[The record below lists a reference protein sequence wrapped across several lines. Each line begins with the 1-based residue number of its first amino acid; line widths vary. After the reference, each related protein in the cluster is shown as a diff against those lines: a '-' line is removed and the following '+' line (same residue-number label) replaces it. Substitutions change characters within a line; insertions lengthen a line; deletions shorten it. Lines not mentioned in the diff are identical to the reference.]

1 MAHFSGFN
9 SLKLKGAIIVWG
21 VFFSAGAVLAEE
33 ALSEDFLDYLL
44 TFETDSGEWMD
55 PEELD
60 MMEQLTEDQ
69 KEDRQ
74 DEQ

>member
-1 MAHFSGFN
+1 M
-9 SLKLKGAIIVWG
+9 IVWG
-21 VFFSAGAVLAEE
+21 AFFSVGAVLAEE

-55 PEELD
+55 PEELE
-60 MMEQLTEDQ
+60 MMEQLNEDQ